1 MSVRSAALQA
11 TCAALGFVL
20 TMQSATAALHH
31 AHKHHRGQVISQWR
45 PWDANAAV
53 LQIQPRGSTFAPNS
67 AEVDAVQKR
76 ITIFNAT
83 QAVLDTWFD
92 KKLTICRGC

>member
-31 AHKHHRGQVISQWR
+31 AHKHHHRQVISQWC
-45 PWDANAAV
+45 PWDANAV
-53 LQIQPRGSTFAPNS
+53 VSQPADSWWRHLINGAESAP
-67 AEVDAVQKR
+67 A
-76 ITIFNAT
+76 
-83 QAVLDTWFD
+83 
-92 KKLTICRGC
+92 GH

>member
-20 TMQSATAALHH
+20 TIQSATAALHH
-31 AHKHHRGQVISQWR
+31 AHKHHHKQAISQCR

-53 LQIQPRGSTFAPNS
+53 SQPADSWWTRLINGAESAP
-67 AEVDAVQKR
+67 A
-76 ITIFNAT
+76 
-83 QAVLDTWFD
+83 
-92 KKLTICRGC
+92 GH

>member
-53 LQIQPRGSTFAPNS
+53 LQPADSWWTHLINGEESAP
-67 AEVDAVQKR
+67 A
-76 ITIFNAT
+76 
-83 QAVLDTWFD
+83 
-92 KKLTICRGC
+92 GH

>member
-20 TMQSATAALHH
+20 TVQSATAALHH
-31 AHKHHRGQVISQWR
+31 AHKQHHRQVISQWR

-53 LQIQPRGSTFAPNS
+53 SHYRSMVDTSNKWRGIGSRRSLVAPANS
-67 AEVDAVQKR
+67 IPWPVSSA
-76 ITIFNAT
+76 
-83 QAVLDTWFD
+83 
-92 KKLTICRGC
+92 